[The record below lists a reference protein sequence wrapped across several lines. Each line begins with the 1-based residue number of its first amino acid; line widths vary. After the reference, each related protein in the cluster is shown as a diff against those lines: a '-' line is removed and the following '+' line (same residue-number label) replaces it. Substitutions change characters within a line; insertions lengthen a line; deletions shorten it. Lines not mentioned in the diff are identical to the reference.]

1 MFSRLTSWLSWVQT
15 CPQWGTKIALAH
27 SQNRSGSPLERIM
40 NIELTF
46 DPFLIESPICSSTW
60 SRATA
65 CSFLRWWWILVGAY
79 FHEHIISWFVRMTL
93 SHHYS
98 SLKLLFCSTLEARAA
113 FESPCLR
120 AFTALWCLRSWKC
133 LCSLLATLFEV
144 SRSPINKRL
153 LWSGVRSGG
162 GRWDAPCP
170 LWNPALPSCQATTWC
185 LARCLAHIPFP
196 GKGANKT
203 SCRSALPRVF
213 VFHQETPLARK
224 SRSCKILPEST
235 RYIPFNLCCPAWN
248 TEEKG
253 GAGRSVI

>member
-1 MFSRLTSWLSWVQT
+1 
-15 CPQWGTKIALAH
+15 
-27 SQNRSGSPLERIM
+27 M

-60 SRATA
+60 SWATA

-98 SLKLLFCSTLEARAA
+98 SLKLLFCSTLEAEAA
-113 FESPCLR
+113 SIYGP
-120 AFTALWCLRSWKC
+120 WCLRSWKC
-133 LCSLLATLFEV
+133 LCALLATLFEV
-144 SRSPINKRL
+144 SRSQINKRL

-185 LARCLAHIPFP
+185 LARCLVHIPFP

-235 RYIPFNLCCPAWN
+235 WYIPLTFVVQL
-248 TEEKG
+248 EIQKKG
-253 GAGRSVI
+253 GWGGRLFKINK